1 MTLTDIGWAAIVVI
15 LLVFIGLLF
24 VVMWHGGDHPNGLKG
39 EIEERVTALEREN
52 VTIWQELKRL
62 ANRWVP

>member
-1 MTLTDIGWAAIVVI
+1 MSDFWWCVTVVTLLASVA
-15 LLVFIGLLF
+15 LFFYLV
-24 VVMWHGGDHPNGLKG
+24 WHGGEDPNGLKG

-62 ANRWVP
+62 ANRWIP